1 MELSVKTDE
10 ELVSEVFLNNDV
22 YSHLIERY
30 KEKLQRYIIR
40 IGCKNQSDVEDILQ
54 EIFIKAFINLKD
66 FDKSLKF
73 SSWIYRI
80 AHNETINL
88 FRKTQRQPLLIL
100 SNDDDGFF
108 NNIKSD
114 IDIIKDYA
122 TAFEV
127 EYIKNAINALDIKYR
142 DPLIL
147 KFFEEKS
154 YIEISDILK
163 IPEGTVATYIN
174 RGKAKL
180 KEELTKLRNN

>member
-1 MELSVKTDE
+1 M
-10 ELVSEVFLNNDV
+10 
-22 YSHLIERY
+22 
-30 KEKLQRYIIR
+30 
-40 IGCKNQSDVEDILQ
+40 
-54 EIFIKAFINLKD
+54 
-66 FDKSLKF
+66 KF